1 MKEVMEQYGS
11 ILIAA
16 LTGVLMITFLM
27 GMRQGE
33 YRGIQGIAG
42 AALEAES
49 RDLLKEKQTD
59 AFFEYRKTAVPQ
71 FVSTMEY
78 EIRKETKIPLEDLC
92 KALDGNGNEIPVWM
106 VGVYKQNGEP
116 CTWSEQD
123 MESYVQFPG
132 SGIYYIQVR
141 AMDAMGREQCAVIT
155 VPVQE

>member
-11 ILIAA
+11 ILLAA

-33 YRGIQGIAG
+33 YRGIHGIAG
-42 AALEAES
+42 AMLEAES
-49 RDLLKEKQTD
+49 RDLLMEEQTA
-59 AFFEYRKTAVPQ
+59 AFEVYGKTAVPQ
-71 FVSTMEY
+71 FVSNMEH
-78 EIRKETKIPLEDLC
+78 EIKKGTQIRLDDIC
-92 KALDGNGNEIPVWM
+92 KALDWNGNEIPVWI
-106 VGVYKQNGEP
+106 VALYKQNGEP

-123 MESYVQFPG
+123 MKSYVQFPE

>member
-1 MKEVMEQYGS
+1 MDERGHGTVWQYPDRCAYRSTHDYISYGNAARRISWNPRHCRGCAGGGEQGS
-11 ILIAA
+11 A
-16 LTGVLMITFLM
+16 
-27 GMRQGE
+27 QGE
-33 YRGIQGIAG
+33 A
-42 AALEAES
+42 
-49 RDLLKEKQTD
+49 DT
-59 AFFEYRKTAVPQ
+59 FFEYRKTAVPQ

-106 VGVYKQNGEP
+106 VGLYKQNGEP